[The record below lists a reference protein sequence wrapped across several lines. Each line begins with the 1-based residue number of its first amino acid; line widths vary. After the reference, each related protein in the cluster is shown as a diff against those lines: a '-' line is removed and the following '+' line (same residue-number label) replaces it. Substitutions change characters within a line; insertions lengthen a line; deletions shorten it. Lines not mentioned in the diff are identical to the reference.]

1 MKTKKLGVFLGIFC
15 FAAFGASIN
24 ASAQQTV
31 IKSKHGAWNIQC
43 EAPPNQTVNAAD
55 LVKQLEKN
63 KKKKKKTKKNNQPLK
78 AAIKEQ
84 CGMVQVVKSKN
95 RPNVG
100 LSIIIFRVKRKDKSA
115 GGLLRVL
122 APAGVFLPTGLAME
136 IDGKA
141 QGRIGFLRCLP
152 NGCLAQADIPKKLM
166 KAFRKGKSANFIIYE
181 APGRGLAL
189 KVPLKGF
196 TAAYKA
202 MKP

>member
-1 MKTKKLGVFLGIFC
+1 MKTKKFGTFLGIFC
-15 FAAFGASIN
+15 FAALGASIS
-24 ASAQQTV
+24 AFAQQTV
-31 IKSKHGAWNIQC
+31 VKSKHGAWNVQC
-43 EAPPNQTVNAAD
+43 EAPASPTVNAAD
-55 LVKQLEKN
+55 LIKDLEKT
-63 KKKKKKTKKNNQPLK
+63 KTKKNKNKPLK
-78 AAIKEQ
+78 AAVKEQ
-84 CGMVQVVKSKN
+84 CGMVQIVKSKK

-100 LSIIIFRVKRKDKSA
+100 LSIIIFRVTRKDKSA

-152 NGCLAQADIPKKLM
+152 NGCLAQADITKKLM

-189 KVPLKGF
+189 KVQLKGF

-202 MKP
+202 LKS

>member
-1 MKTKKLGVFLGIFC
+1 MKTIKLGVFLGILS
-15 FAAFGASIN
+15 FATFGASID

-31 IKSKHGAWNIQC
+31 VKSKHGSWNVQC
-43 EAPPNQTVNAAD
+43 EVPRSQTVNAAD
-55 LVKQLEKN
+55 LVKELEKE
-63 KKKKKKTKKNNQPLK
+63 KKKTKKKSAPPK
-78 AAIKEQ
+78 AATKQQ
-84 CGMVQVVKSKN
+84 CGMVQIVKSKN

-100 LSIIIFRVKRKDKSA
+100 LSIIIFRVARKDKSA

-152 NGCLAQADIPKKLM
+152 NGCIAQADVTEKLM
-166 KAFRKGKSANFIIYE
+166 KAFRKGKAANFIIYE

-196 TAAYKA
+196 TAAFKA
-202 MKP
+202 LKS

>member
-1 MKTKKLGVFLGIFC
+1 
-15 FAAFGASIN
+15 
-24 ASAQQTV
+24 
-31 IKSKHGAWNIQC
+31 
-43 EAPPNQTVNAAD
+43 
-55 LVKQLEKN
+55 
-63 KKKKKKTKKNNQPLK
+63 
-78 AAIKEQ
+78 
-84 CGMVQVVKSKN
+84 MVQVVKSKL

-100 LSIIIFRVKRKDKSA
+100 LSIIIFRVNRKDKSA

-152 NGCLAQADIPKKLM
+152 NGCLAQADITKKLM
-166 KAFRKGKSANFIIYE
+166 KAFRKGKNANFIIYE
-181 APGRGLAL
+181 APGRGIAL

-202 MKP
+202 LKS

>member
-1 MKTKKLGVFLGIFC
+1 MTTKKLGTFLGIFC
-15 FAAFGASIN
+15 FAALGASIN

-31 IKSKHGAWNIQC
+31 VKSKHGAWNVQC
-43 EAPPNQTVNAAD
+43 EAPTNPTVNAAD
-55 LVKQLEKN
+55 LIKDLEKN
-63 KKKKKKTKKNNQPLK
+63 KTKKKQNQPLK

-84 CGMVQVVKSKN
+84 CGMVQIVKSTK

-100 LSIIIFRVKRKDKSA
+100 LSIIIFRVMRKDKSA

-152 NGCLAQADIPKKLM
+152 NGCLAQADITKKLM
-166 KAFRKGKSANFIIYE
+166 KAFRKGKAANFIIYE

-196 TAAYKA
+196 TAAFKA
-202 MKP
+202 LKS

>member
-1 MKTKKLGVFLGIFC
+1 MKIKKLEIFLGIFC
-15 FAAFGASIN
+15 FAAVGASIS

-31 IKSKHGAWNIQC
+31 VKSKHGAWNIQC

-55 LVKQLEKN
+55 LVEQLEKN
-63 KKKKKKTKKNNQPLK
+63 KKKSKKKNQPLK

-84 CGMVQVVKSKN
+84 CGMVQVVKSKL

-100 LSIIIFRVKRKDKSA
+100 LSIIIFRVNRKDKSA

-152 NGCLAQADIPKKLM
+152 NGCLAQADITKKLM
-166 KAFRKGKSANFIIYE
+166 KAFRKGKNANFIIYE
-181 APGRGLAL
+181 APGRGIAL

-202 MKP
+202 LKS

>member
-1 MKTKKLGVFLGIFC
+1 MKTKKFGTFLGIFC
-15 FAAFGASIN
+15 FAALSASIN

-31 IKSKHGAWNIQC
+31 VKSKHGAWNVQC
-43 EAPPNQTVNAAD
+43 ETPTNPTVNAAD
-55 LVKQLEKN
+55 LVKELEKT
-63 KKKKKKTKKNNQPLK
+63 KKKKKQPLK

-84 CGMVQVVKSKN
+84 CGMVQIVKSKK

-100 LSIIIFRVKRKDKSA
+100 LSIIIFRITRQDKSA

-152 NGCLAQADIPKKLM
+152 NGCLAQADITKKLM
-166 KAFRKGKSANFIIYE
+166 KAFRKGRAANFIIYE

-189 KVPLKGF
+189 EVPLKGF
-196 TAAYKA
+196 TAAFKA
-202 MKP
+202 LKS